1 MLTCDEV
8 AEKLRVKTIT
18 VYEWIRKGKIEYVQ
32 MGKRKLIPEAVI
44 DKLIYENTR
53 TVDGERVVKKRGRPK
68 KNP

>member
-8 AEKLRVKTIT
+8 AERLRVKRIT
-18 VYEWIRKGKIEYVQ
+18 VYDWIRKGKIEYVQ
-32 MGKRKLIPEAVI
+32 MGKRKLIPETAL